1 MAVNWG
7 FLGAGFVA
15 SRGLAPA
22 VHASRGANLY
32 AVASR
37 DEKRSATL
45 EPQKVHATYND
56 LLADESVD
64 AVYISLSNSQHL
76 EWVTKSLEA
85 GKHVLCEK
93 PLGLNASETEAM
105 FASASQSGRLLVE
118 AVWGRWHP
126 RFSRIVDAATSGV
139 IGNIEHIETAFTFT
153 SEMTDNYRLNPLMG
167 GGALLD
173 VGCYQA
179 HAWVALTNGAKD
191 LEFTALTRTIGPT
204 GIDLTTDV
212 SVRIDKS
219 ITAHA
224 VSSFAL
230 PSQQQFIVQGSQGK
244 MQTSAGEA
252 FTTWNEA
259 CSLQINDVFE
269 EFAVTNAFVEMVEN
283 VSNVISGEEGWVV
296 PSADSIRVAHILDSI
311 AKHSTWVADRADQQ
325 GT

>member
-1 MAVNWG
+1 MTVNWG
-7 FLGAGFVA
+7 FLGAGYVA

-37 DEKRSATL
+37 DVQRSATL
-45 EPQKVHATYND
+45 EPERVHATYED
-56 LLADESVD
+56 LLADARVD

-93 PLGLNASETEAM
+93 PLGLNATETEDM
-105 FASASQSGRLLVE
+105 FACASRSGRLLVE

-126 RFSRIVDAATSGV
+126 RFSRMVNAVTSGE
-139 IGNIEHIETAFTFT
+139 IGNIEHIETAFTFV

-179 HAWVALTNGAKD
+179 HAWVALTKGATNVEIEN
-191 LEFTALTRTIGPT
+191 LSRTIGPT
-204 GIDLTTDV
+204 EVDLTTDV
-212 SVRIDKS
+212 SVRINGS
-219 ITAHA
+219 FTAHA

-230 PSQQQFIVQGSQGK
+230 PSQQQLIVHGSIGS
-244 MQTSAGEA
+244 MHTESGES

-259 CSLQINDVFE
+259 SSLRVNDVVE
-269 EFAVTNAFVEMVEN
+269 EFGVTNAFVEMVEN
-283 VSNVISGEEGWVV
+283 VSRVIEGQEGWIV
-296 PSADSIRVAHILDSI
+296 PSADSIRVAQILDSI
-311 AKHSTWVADRADQQ
+311 ARHP
-325 GT
+325 

>member
-1 MAVNWG
+1 MTVNWG

-22 VHASRGANLY
+22 VHASRGADLY

-37 DEKRSATL
+37 DEQRSATL
-45 EPQKVHATYND
+45 EPQKVHASYD
-56 LLADESVD
+56 ELLADERVD
-64 AVYISLSNSQHL
+64 AVYISLSNSQHI

-93 PLGLNASETEAM
+93 PLGLNAVETEAM
-105 FASASQSGRLLVE
+105 FDVATRNGRLLIE

-126 RFSRIVDAATSGV
+126 RFARIVDLVTTGA
-139 IGNIEHIETAFTFT
+139 IGEIEHIQTAFTFT
-153 SEMTDNYRLNPLMG
+153 SEMTDNYRLSPSMG

-179 HAWVALTNGAKD
+179 HAWVALTHGAPD
-191 LEFTALTRTIGPT
+191 FSITELARTVGPT
-204 GIDLTTDV
+204 GIDLTSDV
-212 SVRIDKS
+212 NVRINNN

-230 PSQQQFIVQGSQGK
+230 PSNQEFIVQGNEGQIS
-244 MQTSAGEA
+244 TAAGES

-259 CSLQINDVFE
+259 SSLLVNDVLE
-269 EFAVTNAFVEMVEN
+269 EFPVTNAFVEMVEN
-283 VSNVISGEEGWVV
+283 VSRVLDGDAGWLV
-296 PSADSIRVAHILDSI
+296 PAADSIRVAQILDSI
-311 AKHSTWVADRADQQ
+311 AST
-325 GT
+325 TL

>member
-45 EPQKVHATYND
+45 EPKRVHATYAD
-56 LLADESVD
+56 LLADERVD

-105 FASASQSGRLLVE
+105 FACASQSGRLLVE

-126 RFSRIVDAATSGV
+126 RFVRMIEVVANGTL
-139 IGNIEHIETAFTFT
+139 GNIEHIETAFTFT

-179 HAWVALTNGAKD
+179 HAWVALTNGATD
-191 LEFTALTRTIGPT
+191 LQISDLSRTVGPT

-212 SVRIDKS
+212 SVRINKS

-244 MQTSAGEA
+244 MQTTAGES

-259 CSLQINDVFE
+259 CSLQINDVVE
-269 EFAVTNAFVEMVEN
+269 EFAVANAFVEMVEN
-283 VSNVISGEEGWVV
+283 VSNVISGKEGWIV

-311 AKHSTWVADRADQQ
+311 ARHE
-325 GT
+325 

>member
-1 MAVNWG
+1 MTVNWG

-22 VHASRGANLY
+22 VHASRGAHLY

-37 DEKRSATL
+37 DEQRSATL
-45 EPQKVHATYND
+45 EPELVHATYDD
-56 LLADESVD
+56 LLADERVD
-64 AVYISLSNSQHL
+64 AVYISLSNSQHI

-93 PLGLNASETEAM
+93 PLGLNAVETAAM
-105 FASASQSGRLLVE
+105 FDVAARNGRLLIE

-126 RFSRIVDAATSGV
+126 RCARMVDLVSSGA
-139 IGNIEHIETAFTFT
+139 IGDIQHIETAFTFT
-153 SEMTDNYRLNPLMG
+153 SEMTDNYRLSPSMG

-179 HAWVALTNGAKD
+179 HAWVALTNGATEFSISD
-191 LEFTALTRTIGPT
+191 LARTVGPT

-212 SVRIDKS
+212 NVRINKN

-230 PSQQQFIVQGSQGK
+230 PSNQQFIVRGTQGQIS
-244 MQTSAGEA
+244 TAAGES
-252 FTTWNEA
+252 FTTWNEPS
-259 CSLQINDVFE
+259 SLLVNEVLE
-269 EFAVTNAFVEMVEN
+269 EFPITNAFVEMVEN
-283 VSNVISGEEGWVV
+283 VSRVIDGGDGWIVS
-296 PSADSIRVAHILDSI
+296 SADSIRVAQILDTI
-311 AKHSTWVADRADQQ
+311 AMHS
-325 GT
+325 

>member
-1 MAVNWG
+1 MSVNWG

-22 VHASRGANLY
+22 VHSSRGATLY

-45 EPQKVHATYND
+45 EPERVHATYDD
-56 LLADESVD
+56 LLADERVD

-105 FASASQSGRLLVE
+105 FACASKSGRLLVE

-126 RFSRIVDAATSGV
+126 RFSRMVDVAANGTF
-139 IGNIEHIETAFTFT
+139 GNIEHIETTFTFT
-153 SEMTDNYRLNPLMG
+153 SELTDNYRLNPLMG

-179 HAWVALTNGAKD
+179 HAWVALTKGAKD
-191 LEFTALTRTIGPT
+191 LEITDLARTIGSM

-212 SVRIDKS
+212 TVRINNS

-230 PSQQQFIVQGSQGK
+230 PSQQQFIVQGSKGK
-244 MQTSAGEA
+244 MQTAAGES

-259 CSLQINDVFE
+259 CSLQINDAVE

-283 VSNVISGEEGWVV
+283 VSNVISGEEGWIV

-311 AKHSTWVADRADQQ
+311 AKHQ
-325 GT
+325 

>member
-1 MAVNWG
+1 MSVNWG

-45 EPQKVHATYND
+45 EPERVHATYAD
-56 LLADESVD
+56 LLADERVD

-76 EWVTKSLEA
+76 EWVMKSLEA

-93 PLGLNASETEAM
+93 PLGLNASETESM
-105 FASASQSGRLLVE
+105 FACASHSGRLLVE

-126 RFSRIVDAATSGV
+126 RFSRMVDVVASGAL
-139 IGNIEHIETAFTFT
+139 GNIEHIETAFTFT

-179 HAWVALTNGAKD
+179 HAWVALTNGATD
-191 LEFTALTRTIGPT
+191 LQISDLSRTVGPT

-212 SVRIDKS
+212 SVRINKS

-244 MQTSAGEA
+244 MQTTAGES

-259 CSLQINDVFE
+259 CSLQINEVVE
-269 EFAVTNAFVEMVEN
+269 EFAVANAFVEMVEN
-283 VSNVISGEEGWVV
+283 VSNVISGKEGWIV

-311 AKHSTWVADRADQQ
+311 AQHPSA
-325 GT
+325 

>member
-1 MAVNWG
+1 MNWG

-22 VHASRGANLY
+22 VHASRGAHLY

-37 DEKRSATL
+37 DEQRSATL
-45 EPQKVHATYND
+45 EPEKVHASYDD
-56 LLADESVD
+56 LLADERVD
-64 AVYISLSNSQHL
+64 AVYISLSNSQHI

-93 PLGLNASETEAM
+93 PLGLNAVETAEM
-105 FASASQSGRLLVE
+105 FDVAARNGRLLIE

-126 RFSRIVDAATSGV
+126 RFARMVDLVTNGE
-139 IGNIEHIETAFTFT
+139 IGDIQHIETAFTFT
-153 SEMTDNYRLNPLMG
+153 SEMTDNYRLSPSMG

-179 HAWVALTNGAKD
+179 HAWVALTNGAPD
-191 LEFTALTRTIGPT
+191 FSITELARTVGPT

-212 SVRIDKS
+212 NVRINNN

-230 PSQQQFIVQGSQGK
+230 PSNQQFMVRGSEGQIS
-244 MQTSAGEA
+244 TAAGES

-259 CSLQINDVFE
+259 SSLLVNDVLE
-269 EFAVTNAFVEMVEN
+269 EFTITNAFVEMVEN
-283 VSNVISGEEGWVV
+283 VSRLSDGEDCWIV
-296 PSADSIRVAHILDSI
+296 SAADSIRVAQILDTI
-311 AKHSTWVADRADQQ
+311 AAT
-325 GT
+325 TL

>member
-1 MAVNWG
+1 MTVNWG

-22 VHASRGANLY
+22 VHASRGAHLY

-45 EPQKVHATYND
+45 EPERVHATYDD
-56 LLADESVD
+56 LLADERVD

-93 PLGLNASETEAM
+93 PLGLNAIETAAM
-105 FASASQSGRLLVE
+105 FDVAARNGRLLIE

-126 RFSRIVDAATSGV
+126 RFARMVELVSSGK
-139 IGNIEHIETAFTFT
+139 IGDIEHIETAFTFT
-153 SEMTDNYRLNPLMG
+153 SEMTDNYRLSPSMG

-179 HAWVALTNGAKD
+179 HAWVALTNGAAD
-191 LEFTALTRTIGPT
+191 FSITELARTVGPT

-212 SVRIDKS
+212 NVRINN

-230 PSQQQFIVQGSQGK
+230 PSNQQFIVRGTLGQIS
-244 MQTSAGEA
+244 TVAGES

-259 CSLQINDVFE
+259 SSLQVNDVLE
-269 EFAVTNAFVEMVEN
+269 EFPVTNAFVEMVEN
-283 VSNVISGEEGWVV
+283 VSQLIDGEDGWIVS
-296 PSADSIRVAHILDSI
+296 SADSIRVAQILDTI
-311 AKHSTWVADRADQQ
+311 AAT
-325 GT
+325 TL

>member
-1 MAVNWG
+1 MTINWG

-22 VHASRGANLY
+22 VHASRGAHLY

-37 DEKRSATL
+37 DEQRSATL
-45 EPQKVHATYND
+45 EPEIVHATYDD
-56 LLADESVD
+56 LLADERVD

-93 PLGLNASETEAM
+93 PLGLNATETEAM
-105 FASASQSGRLLVE
+105 FKCASQHGRLLIE

-126 RFSRIVDAATSGV
+126 RFARMVEVVASGT
-139 IGNIEHIETAFTFT
+139 IGAIEHVETAFTFT
-153 SEMTDNYRLNPLMG
+153 SEMTDNYRLNPAMG

-179 HAWVALTNGAKD
+179 HAWVALTAGASH
-191 LEFTALTRTIGPT
+191 LEISELSRVIGPT
-204 GIDLTTDV
+204 GIDMTTDV
-212 SVRIDKS
+212 SVRINKS
-219 ITAHA
+219 LTAHA

-230 PSQQQFIVQGSQGK
+230 PSQQQFIVQGSNGS
-244 MQTSAGEA
+244 MRTGDGES

-259 CSLQINDVFE
+259 SSLHINDVVE

-283 VSNVISGEEGWVV
+283 VSRVIKGEEGWIV
-296 PSADSIRVAHILDSI
+296 PSADSIRVAHILDII
-311 AKHSTWVADRADQQ
+311 ARHQ
-325 GT
+325 

>member
-1 MAVNWG
+1 
-7 FLGAGFVA
+7 
-15 SRGLAPA
+15 
-22 VHASRGANLY
+22 LY

-37 DEKRSATL
+37 DEARSATL
-45 EPQKVHATYND
+45 EPERVHATYDD
-56 LLADESVD
+56 LLADERVD

-93 PLGLNASETEAM
+93 PLGLNAAETEAM
-105 FASASQSGRLLVE
+105 FASASRSGRLLVE

-126 RFSRIVDAATSGV
+126 RFARMVEVVVSGA

-167 GGALLD
+167 GGSLLD

-179 HAWVALTNGAKD
+179 HAWVALTDGATD
-191 LEFTALTRTIGPT
+191 VEIDELSRTVGPT
-204 GIDLTTDV
+204 GVDLTTDV
-212 SVRIDKS
+212 SVRINGS
-219 ITAHA
+219 ITAHS

-230 PSQQQFIVQGSQGK
+230 PSNQQFIVQGSNGS
-244 MQTSAGEA
+244 MHTGDGES
-252 FTTWNEA
+252 FTTWNEGS
-259 CSLQINDVFE
+259 SLHINDVVE

-283 VSNVISGEEGWVV
+283 VSRVIEGEEGWLV

-311 AKHSTWVADRADQQ
+311 ARHP
-325 GT
+325 

>member
-1 MAVNWG
+1 MTINWG

-22 VHASRGANLY
+22 VHASRGAHLY

-37 DEKRSATL
+37 DEQRSATL
-45 EPQKVHATYND
+45 EPELVHATYDD
-56 LLADESVD
+56 LLGDERVD
-64 AVYISLSNSQHL
+64 AVYISLSNSQHI

-93 PLGLNASETEAM
+93 PLGLNAVETAAM
-105 FASASQSGRLLVE
+105 FDSAARNGRLLIE

-126 RFSRIVDAATSGV
+126 RFARMVDLVSSGT
-139 IGNIEHIETAFTFT
+139 IGDIQHIETAFTFT
-153 SEMTDNYRLNPLMG
+153 SEMTDNYRLNPSMG

-179 HAWVALTNGAKD
+179 HAWVALTQGAS
-191 LEFTALTRTIGPT
+191 EFSITELARTVGPT

-212 SVRIDKS
+212 NVRINAN

-230 PSQQQFIVQGSQGK
+230 PSNQRFIVHGTQGSIS
-244 MQTSAGEA
+244 TAAGES

-259 CSLQINDVFE
+259 SSLLVNDVLD
-269 EFAVTNAFVEMVEN
+269 EFPITNAFVEMVEN
-283 VSNVISGEEGWVV
+283 VSRVIEAGEGWVV
-296 PSADSIRVAHILDSI
+296 SSADSIRVAQILDII
-311 AKHSTWVADRADQQ
+311 AMHS
-325 GT
+325 

>member
-22 VHASRGANLY
+22 VHASRGATLY

-45 EPQKVHATYND
+45 EPERVHATYDD
-56 LLADESVD
+56 LLADERVD

-105 FASASQSGRLLVE
+105 FDCASCSDRLLVE

-126 RFSRIVDAATSGV
+126 RFSRMVDIVTNGS

-153 SEMTDNYRLNPLMG
+153 SDMTDNYRLNPLMG

-191 LEFTALTRTIGPT
+191 LEITDLARTIGPT

-212 SVRIDKS
+212 SVRINNS

-230 PSQQQFIVQGSQGK
+230 PSQQQFILQGSQGK
-244 MQTSAGEA
+244 MQTAVGES

-259 CSLQINDVFE
+259 CSLQINDVVE
-269 EFAVTNAFVEMVEN
+269 EFVVTNAFVEMVEN

-296 PSADSIRVAHILDSI
+296 PSADSIHVAHILDSI
-311 AKHSTWVADRADQQ
+311 ARHQ
-325 GT
+325 

>member
-1 MAVNWG
+1 MTVNWG

-22 VHASRGANLY
+22 VHASRGAHLY

-37 DEKRSATL
+37 DEERSATL
-45 EPQKVHATYND
+45 EPERVHSTYND
-56 LLADESVD
+56 LLADERVD
-64 AVYISLSNSQHL
+64 AVYISLSNSQHI

-93 PLGLNASETEAM
+93 PLGLDARETTAM
-105 FASASQSGRLLVE
+105 FDVAASNGRLLIE

-126 RFSRIVDAATSGV
+126 RFARLVDLVSSGA
-139 IGNIEHIETAFTFT
+139 IGDIEHIETAFTFT
-153 SEMTDNYRLNPLMG
+153 SEMTDNYRLSPSMG

-179 HAWVALTNGAKD
+179 HAWVALTKGAAD
-191 LEFTALTRTIGPT
+191 FSITELTRTVGPT

-212 SVRIDKS
+212 NVRINNN

-230 PSQQQFIVQGSQGK
+230 PSNQQFIVRGSEGSIS
-244 MQTSAGEA
+244 TAAGES

-259 CSLQINDVFE
+259 SSLLVNDVVE
-269 EFAVTNAFVEMVEN
+269 EFPVTNAFVEMVEN
-283 VSNVISGEEGWVV
+283 VSRVIDGDSGWFV
-296 PSADSIRVAHILDSI
+296 SAADSIRVAQILDTI
-311 AKHSTWVADRADQQ
+311 AATKS
-325 GT
+325 

>member
-1 MAVNWG
+1 VTVNWG

-22 VHASRGANLY
+22 VHVSRGAHLY

-37 DEKRSATL
+37 DEQRSATL
-45 EPQKVHATYND
+45 EPERVHATYDN
-56 LLADESVD
+56 LLADERVD

-93 PLGLNASETEAM
+93 PLGLNAKETEAM
-105 FASASQSGRLLVE
+105 FATASRSGRLLVE

-126 RFSRIVDAATSGV
+126 RFSRMVEVVSSGA
-139 IGNIEHIETAFTFT
+139 IGNIEHIETAFTFA

-179 HAWVALTNGAKD
+179 HAWVALTNGATGLEIED
-191 LEFTALTRTIGPT
+191 LSRAIGPT
-204 GIDLTTDV
+204 GVDLTTDV
-212 SVRIDKS
+212 SVLINGS

-230 PSQQQFIVQGSQGK
+230 PSQQQFIVQGSNGS
-244 MQTSAGEA
+244 MHTGVGES

-259 CSLQINDVFE
+259 SSLHINDVVE

-283 VSNVISGEEGWVV
+283 VSRVIKGEEGWIV

-311 AKHSTWVADRADQQ
+311 AQHTS
-325 GT
+325 

>member
-1 MAVNWG
+1 MTVNWG

-22 VHASRGANLY
+22 VHASRGAHLY

-37 DEKRSATL
+37 DEQRSATL
-45 EPQKVHATYND
+45 EPQRVHATYD
-56 LLADESVD
+56 SLLEDERVD
-64 AVYISLSNSQHL
+64 AVYISLSNSQHR

-93 PLGLNASETEAM
+93 PLGLNAQETEDM
-105 FASASQSGRLLVE
+105 FATASRNGRLLVE

-126 RFSRIVDAATSGV
+126 RFSRMVQIATSGAM
-139 IGNIEHIETAFTFT
+139 GSLEHIETAFTFT
-153 SEMTDNYRLNPLMG
+153 SEMTGNYRLNPLMG

-179 HAWVALTNGAKD
+179 HAWVALTQGATD
-191 LEFTALTRTIGPT
+191 LEIEHLSRVVGTT
-204 GIDLTTDV
+204 GVDLTTDV
-212 SVRIDKS
+212 SVRINGAT
-219 ITAHA
+219 TAHA

-230 PSQQQFIVQGSQGK
+230 PSLQQFIVQGSRGS
-244 MQTSAGEA
+244 MRTGAGES

-259 CSLQINDVFE
+259 SSLHINDSVE

-283 VSNVISGEEGWVV
+283 VSRVIEGEEGWVV
-296 PSADSIRVAHILDSI
+296 SGEDSIRVAHILDVI
-311 AKHSTWVADRADQQ
+311 AQQ
-325 GT
+325 KA

>member
-22 VHASRGANLY
+22 VHAAEGAHLY

-37 DEKRSATL
+37 DEERSATL
-45 EPQKVHATYND
+45 EPERVHATYDD
-56 LLADESVD
+56 LLSDNRVD

-105 FASASQSGRLLVE
+105 FECASHNGQLLVE

-126 RFSRIVDAATSGV
+126 RFARMVEIAKSGL
-139 IGNIEHIETAFTFT
+139 IGNVQHIETAFTST
-153 SEMTDNYRLNPLMG
+153 SEMTDNYRLNPSMG

-179 HAWVALTNGAKD
+179 HSWVALTGGATD
-191 LEFTALTRTIGPT
+191 VDITELARIVGPT
-204 GIDLTTDV
+204 GIDLTTEV
-212 SVRIDKS
+212 SVRINNNIS
-219 ITAHA
+219 AHA

-230 PSQQQFIVQGSQGK
+230 PSQQQFVVQGSEGH
-244 MQTSAGEA
+244 MQTKSGES

-259 CSLQINDVFE
+259 CSLQVNESVE
-269 EFAVTNAFVEMVEN
+269 EFATTNAFVEMVEN
-283 VSNVISGEEGWVV
+283 VSRVIEGREGWIV
-296 PSADSIRVAHILDSI
+296 PSADSIRVAQILDNI
-311 AKHSTWVADRADQQ
+311 ASHQSNVTKN
-325 GT
+325 

>member
-1 MAVNWG
+1 MTVNWG

-15 SRGLAPA
+15 SRGMAPA
-22 VHASRGANLY
+22 VHAAHGAHLY

-37 DEKRSATL
+37 DEDRSATL
-45 EPQKVHATYND
+45 EPELVHASYD
-56 LLADESVD
+56 ALLADDRVD

-76 EWVTKSLEA
+76 EWVTKALEA

-93 PLGLNASETEAM
+93 PLGLNAFETRAM
-105 FASASQSGRLLVE
+105 FETAEKNGRLLIE

-126 RFSRIVDAATSGV
+126 RFSRMVEVVASGA
-139 IGNIEHIETAFTFT
+139 IGEIEHIETAFTFT
-153 SEMTDNYRLNPLMG
+153 SEMTDNYRLSPSMG

-179 HAWVALTNGAKD
+179 HAWVALTNGATDVSITD
-191 LEFTALTRTIGPT
+191 LARIVGPT

-212 SVRIDKS
+212 AVRINNS
-219 ITAHA
+219 VTAHA

-230 PSQQQFIVQGSQGK
+230 PSQQQFIVHGSTGHIS
-244 MQTSAGEA
+244 TESGES

-259 CSLQINDVFE
+259 SSLRVNDVVE

-283 VSNVISGEEGWVV
+283 VSRAIDGEAGWYVT
-296 PSADSIRVAHILDSI
+296 SADSIRVADILDAI
-311 AKHSTWVADRADQQ
+311 ARHP
-325 GT
+325 

>member
-1 MAVNWG
+1 VTVNWG

-22 VHASRGANLY
+22 VHASRGADLY

-37 DEKRSATL
+37 DEQRSATL
-45 EPQKVHATYND
+45 EPQKVHASYD
-56 LLADESVD
+56 ELLADERVD
-64 AVYISLSNSQHL
+64 AVYISLSNSQHI

-93 PLGLNASETEAM
+93 PLGLNAVETEAM
-105 FASASQSGRLLVE
+105 FDVATRNGRLLIE

-126 RFSRIVDAATSGV
+126 RFARIVDLVTTGA
-139 IGNIEHIETAFTFT
+139 IGEIEHIQTAFTFT
-153 SEMTDNYRLNPLMG
+153 SEMTDNYRLSPSMG

-179 HAWVALTNGAKD
+179 HAWVALTNGAAEFSITD
-191 LEFTALTRTIGPT
+191 LARTVGPT

-212 SVRIDKS
+212 NVRINTN

-230 PSQQQFIVQGSQGK
+230 PSNQQFTVRGSEGQIS
-244 MQTSAGEA
+244 TAAGES

-259 CSLQINDVFE
+259 SSLLINDVLE
-269 EFAVTNAFVEMVEN
+269 EFDVTNAFVEMVEN
-283 VSNVISGEEGWVV
+283 VSRVLGGDAGWLVS
-296 PSADSIRVAHILDSI
+296 SADSIRVAQILDTI
-311 AKHSTWVADRADQQ
+311 AAT
-325 GT
+325 TL

>member
-1 MAVNWG
+1 
-7 FLGAGFVA
+7 
-15 SRGLAPA
+15 
-22 VHASRGANLY
+22 LY

-37 DEKRSATL
+37 DEQRSATL
-45 EPQKVHATYND
+45 EPERVHATYDD
-56 LLADESVD
+56 LLADERVD

-105 FASASQSGRLLVE
+105 FASATKSGRLLVE

-126 RFSRIVDAATSGV
+126 RIARMVEIVASGA
-139 IGNIEHIETAFTFT
+139 IGTIEHIETAFTFT

-179 HAWVALTNGAKD
+179 HAWVALTNGATGLEIKD
-191 LEFTALTRTIGPT
+191 LSRVIGPT
-204 GIDLTTDV
+204 GVDLTTDV
-212 SVRIDKS
+212 SVRINGS
-219 ITAHA
+219 ITAHS

-230 PSQQQFIVQGSQGK
+230 PSQQQFIVQGSNGS
-244 MQTSAGEA
+244 MHTGDGES
-252 FTTWNEA
+252 FTTWNEVS
-259 CSLQINDVFE
+259 SLHINDAVE

-283 VSNVISGEEGWVV
+283 VSRVIEGDEGWVV
-296 PSADSIRVAHILDSI
+296 SSADSIRVAYILDSI
-311 AKHSTWVADRADQQ
+311 SRHS
-325 GT
+325 

>member
-1 MAVNWG
+1 MTVNWG
-7 FLGAGFVA
+7 FLGAGYVA

-37 DEKRSATL
+37 DEQRSATL
-45 EPQKVHATYND
+45 EPERVHATYED
-56 LLADESVD
+56 LLADERVD

-93 PLGLNASETEAM
+93 PLGLNVTETEAM
-105 FASASQSGRLLVE
+105 FDCASRSDRLLVE

-126 RFSRIVDAATSGV
+126 RFARMVDVIASGA
-139 IGNIEHIETAFTFT
+139 IGSIEHIETAFTFT

-179 HAWVALTNGAKD
+179 HAWVALAHGAKD
-191 LEFTALTRTIGPT
+191 VVISELSRTIGPT
-204 GIDLTTDV
+204 GVDLTTDV
-212 SVRIDKS
+212 SVRINSS
-219 ITAHA
+219 ITAHS

-230 PSQQQFIVQGSQGK
+230 PSQQQFIVQGSNGS
-244 MQTSAGEA
+244 MHTGTGES

-259 CSLQINDVFE
+259 SSLHINDVAE

-283 VSNVISGEEGWVV
+283 VSRVIEGEEGWVV

-311 AKHSTWVADRADQQ
+311 ARHQ
-325 GT
+325 

>member
-1 MAVNWG
+1 VNWG

-22 VHASRGANLY
+22 VHASRGAHLY

-37 DEKRSATL
+37 DEQRSATL
-45 EPQKVHATYND
+45 EPERVHATYDD
-56 LLADESVD
+56 LLTDERVD

-105 FASASQSGRLLVE
+105 FGCASRHDRLLIE

-126 RFSRIVDAATSGV
+126 RFARMVEVAASGA
-139 IGNIEHIETAFTFT
+139 IGAIEHIETAFTFT
-153 SEMTDNYRLNPLMG
+153 SEMTDNYRLNLAMG

-179 HAWVALTNGAKD
+179 HAWVALAAGATN
-191 LEFTALTRTIGPT
+191 LEISELSRVVGPT

-212 SVRIDKS
+212 SVRINKS
-219 ITAHA
+219 VTAHA

-230 PSQQQFIVQGSQGK
+230 PSQQQFIVRGTHGQMS
-244 MQTSAGEA
+244 TEAGES
-252 FTTWNEA
+252 FTTWNET
-259 CSLQINDVFE
+259 CSLRINDVVE
-269 EFAVTNAFVEMVEN
+269 EFPVTNAFVEMVEN
-283 VSNVISGEEGWVV
+283 VSRVIDGDEGSIVS
-296 PSADSIRVAHILDSI
+296 SADSIRVAHILDTI
-311 AKHSTWVADRADQQ
+311 AHHP
-325 GT
+325 

>member
-1 MAVNWG
+1 MTVNWG
-7 FLGAGFVA
+7 FLGAGYVA

-22 VHASRGANLY
+22 VHASRGAHLY

-37 DEKRSATL
+37 DEQRSATL
-45 EPQKVHATYND
+45 EPERVHATYES
-56 LLADESVD
+56 LLADERVD
-64 AVYISLSNSQHL
+64 AVYISLSNSQHR

-93 PLGLNASETEAM
+93 PLGLNAQETETM
-105 FASASQSGRLLVE
+105 FATASRSGRLLVE

-126 RFSRIVDAATSGV
+126 RFSRMVEVVSSGA
-139 IGNIEHIETAFTFT
+139 IGNVEHIETAFTFT
-153 SEMTDNYRLNPLMG
+153 SEMTDNYRLNPSMG

-179 HAWVALTNGAKD
+179 HAWVALTNGAIGLEIED
-191 LEFTALTRTIGPT
+191 LSRVMGPT
-204 GIDLTTDV
+204 GVDLTTDV
-212 SVRIDKS
+212 SVRINGT

-230 PSQQQFIVQGSQGK
+230 PSQQQFIVQGSSGT
-244 MQTSAGEA
+244 MRTGVGES

-259 CSLQINDVFE
+259 SSLHIND
-269 EFAVTNAFVEMVEN
+269 AVEDFPITNAFVEMVEN
-283 VSNVISGEEGWVV
+283 VSRVIEGEEGWIV

-311 AKHSTWVADRADQQ
+311 ARHSS
-325 GT
+325 

>member
-1 MAVNWG
+1 
-7 FLGAGFVA
+7 
-15 SRGLAPA
+15 
-22 VHASRGANLY
+22 LY

-37 DEKRSATL
+37 DEQRSATL
-45 EPQKVHATYND
+45 EPERVHATYKD
-56 LLADESVD
+56 LLADERVD

-93 PLGLNASETEAM
+93 PLGLNATETEAM
-105 FASASQSGRLLVE
+105 FASAAASDRLLIE

-126 RFSRIVDAATSGV
+126 RFSRMVEVVASGA
-139 IGNIEHIETAFTFT
+139 IGKIEHIETSFTFT

-179 HAWVALTNGAKD
+179 HAWVALTDGATD
-191 LEFTALTRTIGPT
+191 VEIDELSRTVGPT
-204 GIDLTTDV
+204 GVDLTTAV
-212 SVRIDKS
+212 SVRINGS

-224 VSSFAL
+224 VSSFAS
-230 PSQQQFIVQGSQGK
+230 PSQQQFIVQGSNGS
-244 MQTSAGEA
+244 MHTGVGES

-259 CSLQINDVFE
+259 SSLHINDVVEDFP
-269 EFAVTNAFVEMVEN
+269 VTNAFVEMVEH
-283 VSNVISGEEGWVV
+283 VSRVIKGDEGWIV

-311 AKHSTWVADRADQQ
+311 AQHSS
-325 GT
+325 

>member
-7 FLGAGFVA
+7 FLGAGYVA

-22 VHASRGANLY
+22 VHSSRGAHLY

-37 DEKRSATL
+37 DEQRSATL
-45 EPQKVHATYND
+45 EPERVHATYEN
-56 LLADESVD
+56 LLADEHVD

-93 PLGLNASETEAM
+93 PLGLNATETEAM
-105 FASASQSGRLLVE
+105 FDCASRSGRLLVE

-126 RFSRIVDAATSGV
+126 RFSRMVEVVASGA
-139 IGNIEHIETAFTFT
+139 IGNIQHIETAFTFT
-153 SEMTDNYRLNPLMG
+153 SDMTDNYRLNPLMG

-179 HAWVALTNGAKD
+179 HAWVALANGAND
-191 LEFTALTRTIGPT
+191 VAIDELSSTIGPT
-204 GIDLTTDV
+204 GVDLTTDV
-212 SVRIDKS
+212 SVRINNS
-219 ITAHA
+219 ITAHS

-230 PSQQQFIVQGSQGK
+230 PSQQQFIVQGSSGS
-244 MQTSAGEA
+244 MHTGVGES

-259 CSLQINDVFE
+259 SSLHINDVVE
-269 EFAVTNAFVEMVEN
+269 EFAVTNAFVEMIEN
-283 VSNVISGEEGWVV
+283 VSRVIEGEEGWIV
-296 PSADSIRVAHILDSI
+296 PSADSIRVAYILDSI
-311 AKHSTWVADRADQQ
+311 ARHQ
-325 GT
+325 

>member
-1 MAVNWG
+1 MTVNWG

-22 VHASRGANLY
+22 VHASRGAHLY

-37 DEKRSATL
+37 DEERSATL
-45 EPQKVHATYND
+45 EPEKVHATYDD
-56 LLADESVD
+56 LLADDRVD
-64 AVYISLSNSQHL
+64 AVYISLSNSQHI

-85 GKHVLCEK
+85 GKHVLSEK
-93 PLGLNASETEAM
+93 PLGLNAIETAAM
-105 FASASQSGRLLVE
+105 FDVATRNGRLLIE

-126 RFSRIVDAATSGV
+126 RFARMVELVASGV
-139 IGNIEHIETAFTFT
+139 IGEIQHIETAFTFT
-153 SEMTDNYRLNPLMG
+153 SEMTDNYRLSPSMG

-179 HAWVALTNGAKD
+179 HAWVALTQGAAD
-191 LEFTALTRTIGPT
+191 FSITELARTVGPT

-212 SVRIDKS
+212 NVRINNN

-230 PSQQQFIVQGSQGK
+230 PSNQQFMVRGSEGQIS
-244 MQTSAGEA
+244 TLAGES

-259 CSLQINDVFE
+259 SSLLVNELVE
-269 EFAVTNAFVEMVEN
+269 EFPVTNAFVEMVEN
-283 VSNVISGEEGWVV
+283 VSQVIDGDNGHVVSG
-296 PSADSIRVAHILDSI
+296 ADSIRVAQILDTI
-311 AKHSTWVADRADQQ
+311 AQHS
-325 GT
+325 

>member
-45 EPQKVHATYND
+45 EPERVHATYDD
-56 LLADESVD
+56 LLADERVD

-105 FASASQSGRLLVE
+105 FACATRSDRLLVE

-126 RFSRIVDAATSGV
+126 RFSRMVDVVTSGA

-179 HAWVALTNGAKD
+179 HAWVALAEGAAD
-191 LEFTALTRTIGPT
+191 MEIDNLARTIGPT

-212 SVRIDKS
+212 SVRINKS

-230 PSQQQFIVQGSQGK
+230 PSQQQFIVHGSQGS
-244 MQTSAGEA
+244 MHTDAGES

-259 CSLQINDVFE
+259 SSLQINDVVE

-283 VSNVISGEEGWVV
+283 VSNVIRGEEGWIV
-296 PSADSIRVAHILDSI
+296 PSTDSIRVAHILDSI
-311 AKHSTWVADRADQQ
+311 ARHR
-325 GT
+325 